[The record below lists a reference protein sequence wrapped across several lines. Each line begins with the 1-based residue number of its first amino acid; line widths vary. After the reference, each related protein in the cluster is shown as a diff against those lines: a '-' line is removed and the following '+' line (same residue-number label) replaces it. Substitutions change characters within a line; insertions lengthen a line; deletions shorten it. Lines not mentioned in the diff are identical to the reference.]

1 MIVTVTTVVVL
12 VIGLLSLGLA
22 LYGGYVS
29 SAIVEGS
36 KGDEEL
42 RQTSEQRYYLLG
54 MIGIIVLVARLFDV
68 PLFFWMLQSLV
79 PYCPGAMCAYG
90 VVNAGVP
97 YSVIDIA
104 LKLFLPFAYGLWLIV
119 ELANRSQPRLPFMRQ
134 LARTFVFV
142 LLPLVILDSVMDILF
157 VASIKPVYVPCC
169 SSFYD
174 VNPPFSPSYIFGSGF
189 GAALTALTVSVSIIL
204 ILMQWVP
211 RASGLMD
218 ILTVVTCG
226 LAAIL
231 YVIMLHDSYAPL
243 LLGIPTHH
251 CPYCLF
257 QEFPDTAF
265 FSGLFWLGV
274 ASAGWRVALQAAWK
288 TKHLAVDDIR
298 PLIGFLRK
306 VSSVALLFSMV
317 SVVSHLALLL

>member
-29 SAIVEGS
+29 SAIVEGF
-36 KGDEEL
+36 KGDEES
-42 RQTSEQRYYLLG
+42 RHTSEQRYYLLG
-54 MIGIIVLVARLFDV
+54 MIGMVVLIARLFDV

-90 VVNAGVP
+90 VVNAAAP
-97 YSVIDIA
+97 YSVIDVV
-104 LKLFLPFAYGLWLIV
+104 LKLLLPFAYGMWLV
-119 ELANRSQPRLPFMRQ
+119 MEFANRSQARLPFARQ
-134 LARTFVFV
+134 LARSFLFV
-142 LLPLVILDSVMDILF
+142 LLPLVILDSAMDILF

-169 SSFYD
+169 SSIYD

-189 GAALTALTVSVSIIL
+189 GAALTALTVAVSIIL
-204 ILMQWVP
+204 VLIQWVP
-211 RASGLMD
+211 RASDLMD
-218 ILTVVTCG
+218 ILTAVTCG
-226 LAAIL
+226 LAAIF

-265 FSGLFWLGV
+265 FSGLFWLGIATV
-274 ASAGWRVALQAAWK
+274 GWRIALQATWK
-288 TKHLAVDDIR
+288 ARQLALDDIR
-298 PLIGFLRK
+298 PSTSILRK
-306 VSSVALLFSMV
+306 VSSVAILFSMA
-317 SVVSHLALLL
+317 SLVSHLLLVL